1 MKKITL
7 LFALILLAAGCQT
20 NPAPEPKQEQPPPIA
35 TSTDDNTKK
44 PAPLLKEP
52 IADALPRVTKKPFG
66 IYITP
71 KNSPVQPE
79 KFSGY
84 HTGTDFEIF
93 DGEQDIDV
101 AIYAV
106 CDGKILVKRFAAG
119 YGGILVQAC
128 ELEGSDITI
137 VYGHLKLTSI
147 DAEIGNELT
156 AGEKF
161 AILGKGYST
170 ETDDER
176 KHLHLGIHKG
186 SNIDIK
192 GYVSTET
199 ELDSWLDFENISP
212 KK

>member
-7 LFALILLAAGCQT
+7 LFALILLAASC
-20 NPAPEPKQEQPPPIA
+20 NA
-35 TSTDDNTKK
+35 K
-44 PAPLLKEP
+44 PASDPQQKNAPADISLSADDANSTPLLKEP
-52 IADALPRVTKKPFG
+52 ITDILSRITKKPFG

-192 GYVSTET
+192 GYVSTEA
-199 ELDSWLDFENISP
+199 ELDSWIDFENISP

>member
-7 LFALILLAAGCQT
+7 LFALILLAASC
-20 NPAPEPKQEQPPPIA
+20 NA
-35 TSTDDNTKK
+35 K
-44 PAPLLKEP
+44 PASDPQQKNAPADISLSADDANSTPLLKEP
-52 IADALPRVTKKPFG
+52 ITDILSRITKKPFG

-119 YGGILVQAC
+119 YGEILVQAC
-128 ELEGSDITI
+128 ELESLDVTI

-147 DAEIGNELT
+147 DANVGDELT

-161 AILGKGYST
+161 AVLGKGFST
-170 ETDDER
+170 ETDGER
-176 KHLHLGIHKG
+176 KHLHLGMHKG

-192 GYVSTET
+192 GYVSTEA
-199 ELDSWLDFENISP
+199 ELDSWIDFENISP